1 MPIITAAEVKSIGLQ
16 TTVTTWD
23 TLIATLIPIAQA
35 KILKY
40 CGVRYFL
47 NRAVQISGTG
57 IALVSG
63 SPATITDS
71 DSGFVTAELVAG
83 DYKIYG
89 TSLNEKIVT
98 IQTVAAAL
106 LTLATGET
114 LVSEIAG
121 DEITIIKVDWV
132 DAMKYDVIM
141 FIVWMMHEDG
151 KLVNSE
157 SLPGGWSGQYR
168 TEKEMLSA
176 FNGYRT

>member
-16 TTVTTWD
+16 TTATTWD
-23 TLIATLIPIAQA
+23 TLIAALITIAQA
-35 KILKY
+35 KILNY
-40 CGVRYFL
+40 CGIRYFL
-47 NRAVQISGTG
+47 NQDVKIYGSG

-63 SPATITDS
+63 TPATITDS
-71 DSGFVTAELVAG
+71 GSGFVDADFVAG

-89 TSLNEKIVT
+89 TSHNNKIVT
-98 IQTVAAAL
+98 VQTVAAGT

-114 LVSEIAG
+114 LTSEIAG

-141 FIVWMMHEDG
+141 FIIWMMHEDG